1 MIQNIKN
8 QGANLN
14 IDFKIDNNVGNPHQQ
29 KDGECGMYSLYFIIN
44 IYSKKK
50 SCIEL
55 QNFISNVVEEY
66 DTFLLKKMLKKHYFI
81 EINYN

>member
-1 MIQNIKN
+1 MSCYKREESEKL
-8 QGANLN
+8 GR
-14 IDFKIDNNVGNPHQQ
+14 D
-29 KDGECGMYSLYFIIN
+29 YSRDVLYFIIN

-66 DTFLLKKMLKKHYFI
+66 DTFLLKKMLKKQYFI
-81 EINYN
+81 EINYNLEKKD